1 MFITTHA
8 LLSVCGQV
16 SYWIEEDSVSQDVN
30 VIIATIVPDSW
41 IFFCFSMCPEATCMQ
56 TGKMIVLKADSW
68 DPPQKTE
75 SESLIGPGNLKFN
88 KLSLGIVNP

>member
-1 MFITTHA
+1 M

-16 SYWIEEDSVSQDVN
+16 SHWIEKDSVSQDVT
-30 VIIATIVPDSW
+30 ITIATVIPDSW
-41 IFFCFSMCPEATCMQ
+41 IFVYCFSKCPEATCMQ
-56 TGKMIVLKADSW
+56 TGNMLVSKADSW

-88 KLSLGIVNP
+88 KLSLGILNP